1 MAKVLHLQEPEQ
13 LQELLEDLPV
23 VGLLVRPLL
32 EVVVLLPHCCCCW
45 LVCSRVERVR
55 AQKWEGKAR
64 MTRRSQVR
72 QATVQGAAT
81 RSPGGAGRLEMRLR
95 RRAGACVQQGQPEGC
110 GWAPAC

>member
-1 MAKVLHLQEPEQ
+1 VAKVLHLQEPD
-13 LQELLEDLPV
+13 QELLEDLPV
-23 VGLLVRPLL
+23 VGLLVRHLL

-64 MTRRSQVR
+64 MRSQAR

-81 RSPGGAGRLEMRLR
+81 RSPGGGGAGRLEMRLR

>member
-1 MAKVLHLQEPEQ
+1 MLHLQEPEQ
-13 LQELLEDLPV
+13 LQELLEGLPV

-32 EVVVLLPHCCCCW
+32 ELVVLLPHCCCYW
-45 LVCSRVERVR
+45 LACSRVERVR

-64 MTRRSQVR
+64 MRSQAR
-72 QATVQGAAT
+72 QATVQGAVT